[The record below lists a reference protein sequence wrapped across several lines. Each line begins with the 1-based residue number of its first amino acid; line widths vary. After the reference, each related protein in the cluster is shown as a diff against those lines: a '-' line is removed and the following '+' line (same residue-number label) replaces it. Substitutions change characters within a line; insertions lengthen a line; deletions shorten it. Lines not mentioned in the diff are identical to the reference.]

1 MDIGDD
7 YGVNVLC
14 AKAVKSIDGFLGE
27 ARIACLLLKAVEV
40 GRCGLDLQLASD
52 QARANL
58 TKSLGVQPVL
68 AYADKVQLL
77 VRERLL
83 AGNARGKAGTCGHV
97 PDAVAP
103 FAQQRTLLVFVPAAF
118 QEGRAHTEL
127 LAGLHARAIVGRIV
141 GNVAIHH
148 GIGAMFAR
156 RLDNRFE
163 CDVLAVVTAIARI
176 GGTLGLS
183 RGSIR
188 SSRTGMPKLDA
199 LASNDACSGVPIN
212 GVVRWMSMLA
222 CGSSREQTAARKVL
236 STPPENPTA
245 MVPRVRRCSTS
256 ATSFSCCFWFMLL
269 LSLSRWMGLSYPMWR
284 IVSGKMENGGN
295 AGQELTLYAG
305 GMHD

>member
-40 GRCGLDLQLASD
+40 GGCGLDLQLASD

-68 AYADKVQLL
+68 ACADKVQLL

-83 AGNARGKAGTCGHV
+83 AGNARGKAGACGHV

-103 FAQQRTLLVFVPAAF
+103 FAQQRTLFVFAPTAL
-118 QEGRAHTEL
+118 QEGRTHTEL
-127 LAGLHARAIVGRIV
+127 LAGLHAWAIVGRVV
-141 GNVAIHH
+141 GIAAIHH

-163 CDVLAVVTAIARI
+163 CGVLAVVTAIARI
-176 GGTLGLS
+176 GGDVRVIEGV
-183 RGSIR
+183 
-188 SSRTGMPKLDA
+188 DA
-199 LASNDACSGVPIN
+199 QLED
-212 GVVRWMSMLA
+212 
-222 CGSSREQTAARKVL
+222 
-236 STPPENPTA
+236 
-245 MVPRVRRCSTS
+245 
-256 ATSFSCCFWFMLL
+256 
-269 LSLSRWMGLSYPMWR
+269 
-284 IVSGKMENGGN
+284 GN
-295 AGQELTLYAG
+295 AKTRCARFKRCLLRRANQRGGEMDEHACLRQLT
-305 GMHD
+305 